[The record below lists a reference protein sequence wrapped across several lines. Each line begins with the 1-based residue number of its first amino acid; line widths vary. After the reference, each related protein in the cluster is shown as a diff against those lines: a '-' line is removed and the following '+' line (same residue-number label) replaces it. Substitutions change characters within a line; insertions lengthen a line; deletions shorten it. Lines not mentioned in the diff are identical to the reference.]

1 MAGGPEGSLVIETF
15 GSSLT
20 PLWGL
25 VILLL
30 FGDGMARLLRQVG
43 IVRYSGRTEAAG
55 LRILLGLAMVPLLYL
70 VMDLASIP
78 ITRWSSTVVMLAIFG
93 TGLLVARRARAA
105 DWGTPAPGVHAWVD
119 PMLLRSP
126 AAIVLILA
134 IVSVVLACTIQSSL
148 YPTRSYDALVGW
160 DVVGK
165 VMAYE
170 GKIRSSLFT
179 NIQFNAQCA
188 YAPFCATNQGYWYL
202 FFPNAYQFWLPLLI
216 AGFSLV
222 MWSRVRRW
230 TGSPTAAGLS
240 TFLVFLPP
248 ALTYQL
254 TVGQTD
260 IPVMVYT
267 TLAFF
272 AAAELLRG
280 EGRVSTVAFYALI
293 ATIARSEGVLFAL
306 ALTVVG
312 ILLDRSR
319 RWRWLWITAV
329 SVAFFALWNLF
340 VMRFLIGYDPGQY
353 FRRTLDFDP
362 ARMVEVVRASSMEAG
377 SPRRRRK

>member
-1 MAGGPEGSLVIETF
+1 VIDTF
-15 GSSLT
+15 GSSFT

-25 VILLL
+25 ALLLL
-30 FGDGMARLLRQVG
+30 FGDGMARLLARAG
-43 IVRYSGRTEAAG
+43 IVRDSGRAEAVG
-55 LRILLGLAMVPLLYL
+55 MRILLALGMVPLLFL
-70 VMDLASIP
+70 AMDLASIP
-78 ITRWSSTVVMLAIFG
+78 ITRASSTVVMLAIFAA
-93 TGLLVARRARAA
+93 GLTVARRTARMT
-105 DWGTPAPGVHAWVD
+105 TPAPRVRGAVMTPATRAAGVRTSAASREGVID
-119 PMLLRSP
+119 PIVWRSP

-134 IVSVVLACTIQSSL
+134 LVSVVLASAIQSSL

-179 NIQFNAQCA
+179 NVQFNAQCA

-202 FFPNAYQFWLPLLI
+202 FFPKAYQFWLPLLA
-216 AGFSLV
+216 AGFSLA
-222 MWSRVRRW
+222 MWGRVRRW
-230 TGSPTAAGLS
+230 TGSPTAAGLT

-248 ALTYQL
+248 TVTYQL

-260 IPVMVYT
+260 VPAMVYT
-267 TLAFF
+267 TMAFF

-280 EGRVSTVAFYALI
+280 VGSVSSIAFYALI
-293 ATIARSEGVLFAL
+293 ATTTRSEGVLFAL

-312 ILLDRSR
+312 VLLDRAR
-319 RWRWLWITAV
+319 RWRWIWIAAM

-340 VMRFLIGYDPGQY
+340 VMRYMIGYDP
-353 FRRTLDFDP
+353 
-362 ARMVEVVRASSMEAG
+362 
-377 SPRRRRK
+377 